1 MTEAKTV
8 NINAS
13 HFLKYDLDKI
23 INYSG
28 RQRIDLKPD
37 NLANLHPL
45 ADYFPLRLKQAER
58 LTYCVA
64 KAISKMHDE
73 PRKPYQTIIIL
84 YYLDELYSRE
94 VQEKV
99 GYSHSR
105 YGILRKRAEDEFTGY
120 FNYFCDKEGL
130 SSLFKLIN

>member
-1 MTEAKTV
+1 MTETRVVIIK
-8 NINAS
+8 AS
-13 HFLKYDLDKI
+13 YFLKFVLDKI
-23 INYSG
+23 VNLSG
-28 RQRIDLKPD
+28 RQGIDLKPD

-45 ADYFPLRLKQAER
+45 ADYFPLRLKQAKR

-64 KAISKMHDE
+64 KAIRKMHDE

-120 FNYFCDKEGL
+120 FNYFCNKEGL
-130 SSLFKLIN
+130 SNIIKLIN

>member
-1 MTEAKTV
+1 MTETRTV
-8 NINAS
+8 IIKAS
-13 HFLKYDLDKI
+13 YFLKFVLDKI
-23 INYSG
+23 VNLSG
-28 RQRIDLKPD
+28 RQRTDLKPD
-37 NLANLHPL
+37 NLVNLHPL

-120 FNYFCDKEGL
+120 FNYFCNKEGL
-130 SSLFKLIN
+130 SNIIKLIN